1 MRFSLIPFLLLV
13 VPLAEI
19 AAFVVIGGQI
29 GVWATLGM
37 VLLTAIIGSIL
48 LRWQG
53 VGLFNRINTEL
64 RANRVP
70 GRELVHGVM
79 ILIAGV
85 LLLTPGFVTDSLGF
99 LLFVPGIRDLVWR
112 SVKDRIVVQTMSA
125 ALTAEPE
132 DPGKQT
138 VSSILTRTSSSAI
151 PILHPHGPKRQT
163 ALQGRASR
171 TGTAQTGCKP
181 CDEML
186 AQCRTIYRITAYA
199 DEQQGRAR
207 WQKILPAKAAQR
219 QRKHREMVRPRP

>member
-37 VLLTAIIGSIL
+37 VFLTAIIGSFL

-53 VGLFNRINTEL
+53 VGLFNRINTEM

-99 LLFVPGIRDLVWR
+99 LLFVPAIRDLVWR
-112 SVKDRIVVQTMSA
+112 AVKDRIVVQTMSSGFGSA
-125 ALTAEPE
+125 TGNRQAEEGVVDLDEDEFQRTADSSSPWSEE
-132 DPGKQT
+132 SDRLSRPGKRGGDG
-138 VSSILTRTSSSAI
+138 SNGL
-151 PILHPHGPKRQT
+151 
-163 ALQGRASR
+163 
-171 TGTAQTGCKP
+171 
-181 CDEML
+181 
-186 AQCRTIYRITAYA
+186 
-199 DEQQGRAR
+199 
-207 WQKILPAKAAQR
+207 
-219 QRKHREMVRPRP
+219 

>member
-37 VLLTAIIGSIL
+37 VLLTAIIGSFL

-79 ILIAGV
+79 ILVAGV
-85 LLLTPGFVTDSLGF
+85 LLLTPGFVTDTLGF
-99 LLFVPGIRDLVWR
+99 LLFIPALRDLVWR
-112 SVKDRIVVQTMSA
+112 SVKDRIVVETMSGGFASTARRPGA
-125 ALTAEPE
+125 ADGVVDLDEGEFRRNPDPSSPWTEE
-132 DPGKQT
+132 TDRLSRPGKPDN
-138 VSSILTRTSSSAI
+138 SGSNGL
-151 PILHPHGPKRQT
+151 
-163 ALQGRASR
+163 
-171 TGTAQTGCKP
+171 
-181 CDEML
+181 
-186 AQCRTIYRITAYA
+186 
-199 DEQQGRAR
+199 
-207 WQKILPAKAAQR
+207 
-219 QRKHREMVRPRP
+219 

>member
-85 LLLTPGFVTDSLGF
+85 LLLTPGFV
-99 LLFVPGIRDLVWR
+99 
-112 SVKDRIVVQTMSA
+112 DRFAGLSA
-125 ALTAEPE
+125 F
-132 DPGKQT
+132 
-138 VSSILTRTSSSAI
+138 
-151 PILHPHGPKRQT
+151 
-163 ALQGRASR
+163 
-171 TGTAQTGCKP
+171 
-181 CDEML
+181 
-186 AQCRTIYRITAYA
+186 
-199 DEQQGRAR
+199 
-207 WQKILPAKAAQR
+207 
-219 QRKHREMVRPRP
+219 RPRHSRSRLAFGERPDRGPEHVGRL

>member
-37 VLLTAIIGSIL
+37 VLLTAIIGSFM

-53 VGLFNRINTEL
+53 IGLFNRINTEM

-79 ILIAGV
+79 ILVAGV

-99 LLFVPGIRDLVWR
+99 LLFVPAIRDLMWR
-112 SVKDRIVVQTMSA
+112 SVKDRIVVQTMSSGFGQA
-125 ALTAEPE
+125 GGSRQAGDGVVDLDEE
-132 DPGKQT
+132 DFHRNPDP
-138 VSSILTRTSSSAI
+138 SSPWSEDNDRLS
-151 PILHPHGPKRQT
+151 GPDKRGGGGSNG
-163 ALQGRASR
+163 L
-171 TGTAQTGCKP
+171 
-181 CDEML
+181 
-186 AQCRTIYRITAYA
+186 
-199 DEQQGRAR
+199 
-207 WQKILPAKAAQR
+207 
-219 QRKHREMVRPRP
+219 